1 MARGKAG
8 FIKPMFERAK
18 WKVLRGDTVAV
29 TAGRDAGASGT
40 VLKVIR
46 DEKRPAVIVEGCNLV
61 RAEGGRENAQR
72 LERRGDEID
81 RRRRRRR
88 RRRLERERERRLR
101 NSSKL
106 ELVSIFSTQTR
117 THRAKNTSSAPRT
130 TRAAPSASRYGTE
143 KKEEPING

>member
-29 TAGRDAGASGT
+29 TAGRDAGATGT

-61 RAEGGRENAQR
+61 RLWKGEGGRKGER
-72 LERRGDEID
+72 KRRRGID
-81 RRRRRRR
+81 RRRRYRRQ
-88 RRRLERERERRLR
+88 RRLGRDRERE
-101 NSSKL
+101 
-106 ELVSIFSTQTR
+106 
-117 THRAKNTSSAPRT
+117 THP
-130 TRAAPSASRYGTE
+130 
-143 KKEEPING
+143 